1 MEKKTQSYGLVL
13 ALSCAMFFMFAMT
26 TDAVG
31 EIIKIAKTEMSI
43 DNTQAS
49 AFHWSTMI
57 AIALS
62 GFFLGTLAD
71 KFGRKRSIVLG
82 LLLYG
87 AASALFFFAGSL
99 NAYIGILFIS
109 GLAIGI
115 FKTAALALLGDI
127 TSNST
132 EHSQKMNLLEGFF
145 AIGAVVGPMLVIHF
159 DGANVSWKWLYLIAA
174 GMCAVMILATLAT
187 RFPDPK
193 IQGKEVSLGRT
204 FALAGNKTALYFSLA
219 IAMYVACEVAIFV
232 WMPSYAENFVGSELA
247 MKFALYGVSIFFALR
262 AVGRFLASWALGKV
276 EWKIFLLIFSAL
288 IFLCFLLTVIF
299 GKGVGVFLLPISGL
313 FMSMIYPTVNSK
325 GISAFPND
333 QHGSV
338 AGIIL
343 FFTAIAAAFGPLLMA
358 FVSDKFADGNLTAG
372 FVLATVF
379 SAVLLFWAFYNW
391 RKDPAGHL
399 LSEEG

>member
-1 MEKKTQSYGLVL
+1 MTQKSQSYGLVL
-13 ALSCAMFFMFAMT
+13 ALACAMFFMFAMT

-49 AFHWSTMI
+49 AFHWSTMV

-71 KFGRKRSIVLG
+71 KFGRKKSIIFG
-82 LLLYG
+82 LFLYG
-87 AASALFFFAGSL
+87 IASALFYFANTL
-99 NAYIGILFIS
+99 NAYVIILFIS

-127 TSNST
+127 TSNSR

-145 AIGAVVGPMLVIHF
+145 AVGAVIGPMLVIQF
-159 DGANVSWKWLYLIAA
+159 NEAGISWKWLYLVAA
-174 GMCAVMILATLAT
+174 AMCAAMILATFAT

-193 IQGKEVSLGRT
+193 IEGENVSMART
-204 FALAGNKTALYFSLA
+204 FSMVGNKTALYFALA

-232 WMPSYAENFVGSELA
+232 WMPSYAEGFVGSDLA
-247 MKFALYGVSIFFALR
+247 MNFALYGVSIFFALR
-262 AVGRFLASWALGKV
+262 AIGRFLASWALGKFD
-276 EWKIFLLIFSAL
+276 WKVFLLIFAAL
-288 IFLCFLLTVIF
+288 IFLCFLLTVIV
-299 GKGVGVFLLPISGL
+299 GKKAGVFLLPISGL

-325 GISAFPND
+325 GISAFPSD

-338 AGIIL
+338 AGLLL
-343 FFTAIAAAFGPLLMA
+343 FFTAAGAALGPVLMA

-379 SAVLLFWAFYNW
+379 AGILLVWAFINW
-391 RKDPAGHL
+391 KNDPMGHL
-399 LSEEG
+399 LNEGE

>member
-1 MEKKTQSYGLVL
+1 MSQKSKSYGLVL
-13 ALSCAMFFMFAMT
+13 ALACAMFFMFAMT

-31 EIIKIAKTEMSI
+31 EIIKIAKTEMKI
-43 DNTQAS
+43 DNTEAS

-71 KFGRKRSIVLG
+71 KYGRKKSIVFG

-87 AASALFFFAGSL
+87 VASALFYFANSL
-99 NAYIGILFIS
+99 NAYVVILFIS

-127 TSNST
+127 TNSSK

-145 AIGAVVGPMLVIHF
+145 AIGAVIGPMLVIHF
-159 DGANVSWKWLYLIAA
+159 DSVGISWKWLYLIAA
-174 GMCAVMILATLAT
+174 ALCAGMILATLVT
-187 RFPDPK
+187 RFPEPD
-193 IQGKEVSLGRT
+193 IQSENVSLART
-204 FALAGNKTALYFSLA
+204 FSLVGDKTALYFSLA

-232 WMPSYAENFVGSELA
+232 WMPSYAEGFVGSELA

-262 AVGRFLASWALGKV
+262 AIGRFLASWALGKV
-276 EWKIFLLIFSAL
+276 DWKIFLLIFSAL
-288 IFLCFLLTVIF
+288 IFLCFLLTVTM
-299 GKGVGVFLLPISGL
+299 GKSVGVFLLPISGL

-325 GISAFPND
+325 GISAFPNH

-343 FFTAIAAAFGPLLMA
+343 FFTAVAAAFGPLLMA

-372 FVLATVF
+372 FVLATGF
-379 SAVLLFWAFYNW
+379 AAILFFWALYNW
-391 RKDPAGHL
+391 RNDPAGHL
-399 LSEEG
+399 LNEND

>member
-1 MEKKTQSYGLVL
+1 MTKKSQTYGLVL
-13 ALSCAMFFMFAMT
+13 ALACAMFFMFAMT

-31 EIIKIAKTEMSI
+31 EIIKIAKTEMKI

-71 KFGRKRSIVLG
+71 KFGRKRSIIIG

-87 AASALFFFAGSL
+87 AASVMFFLANSL
-99 NAYIGILFIS
+99 NIYIAILFVS

-127 TSNST
+127 TSNSR

-145 AIGAVVGPMLVIHF
+145 AIGAVIGPMLVIQF
-159 DGANVSWKWLYLIAA
+159 DNAGVSWKWLYLLAA
-174 GMCAVMILATLAT
+174 GMCGAMIIATFLT

-193 IQGKEVSLGRT
+193 IHGDEVSLGRT
-204 FALAGNKTALYFSLA
+204 FSLVGNKTALYFSLA

-232 WMPSYAENFVGSELA
+232 WMPSYAEDFVGSELA

-262 AVGRFLASWALGKV
+262 AIGRFLASWALGKFD
-276 EWKIFLLIFSAL
+276 WKIFLLIFSAL
-288 IFLCFLLTVIF
+288 IFLCFLLTVIL
-299 GKGVGVFLLPISGL
+299 GKRAGVFLLPISGL

-358 FVSDKFADGNLTAG
+358 FVSDNFANGNLTAG
-372 FVLATVF
+372 FILATGF
-379 SAVLLFWAFYNW
+379 AAILFFWSLYNW